1 MAGQQSG
8 TIAERL
14 SILRDSDDGFEIAE
28 KDFSLRGPGD
38 LLGIRQSGDAM
49 FRIVDVTRDGEL
61 LKMASSA
68 ALSLCETDPGLRAPE
83 NSTLK
88 QAITSYMDENNRNLI
103 L

>member
-1 MAGQQSG
+1 M
-8 TIAERL
+8 
-14 SILRDSDDGFEIAE
+14 EIHHVVE
-28 KDFSLRGPGD
+28 HITELLVTRIDGD

-49 FRIVDVTRDGEL
+49 FRIADVTRDGEL